1 MGAYQA
7 IKKMGIGLMHW
18 MEYGFGGWAARRAMN
33 KKLHKD
39 FLAGAPDLDPAYKQ
53 EIEDFW
59 RPYTLKF
66 DRGWH
71 RYFAKSGQR
80 DPRILPEDIYQTHI
94 DRYLNDRDTARGLKD
109 KNYFPLL
116 FPDIDQPR
124 TLIHIISGQWLD
136 QEYRLIS
143 RQAAL
148 DLAGREEQLSIK
160 PSLDS
165 GGGKNI
171 RFWKA
176 KDGRDKLEAMVDGLG
191 DNLTV
196 QEVIKQHKVL
206 NDLHKDSVNTIRL
219 VTLIWKGQVHA
230 VSSMLRMG
238 VEGNR
243 MDNGEVGGISAG
255 ILADGRLKDRAV
267 RVDGKVFKS
276 HPGGARFEDCI
287 IPNYPA
293 LVETF
298 KVAHMRMAHSKLVS
312 WDIAV
317 GRDGQPILVEANLY
331 CGGLKALQLNNGP
344 LFGDLTDQ
352 VLEAVF
358 IKGKKA

>member
-1 MGAYQA
+1 M
-7 IKKMGIGLMHW
+7 
-18 MEYGFGGWAARRAMN
+18 AA
-33 KKLHKD
+33 
-39 FLAGAPDLDPAYKQ
+39 
-53 EIEDFW
+53 
-59 RPYTLKF
+59 
-66 DRGWH
+66 
-71 RYFAKSGQR
+71 
-80 DPRILPEDIYQTHI
+80 
-94 DRYLNDRDTARGLKD
+94 
-109 KNYFPLL
+109 
-116 FPDIDQPR
+116 
-124 TLIHIISGQWLD
+124 
-136 QEYRLIS
+136 
-143 RQAAL
+143 
-148 DLAGREEQLSIK
+148 REEQVIIK
-160 PSLDS
+160 PTLDS

-176 KDGRDKLEAMVDGLG
+176 EDGRDKLEAIVDGLG

-196 QEVIKQHKVL
+196 QEVIKQHQVL

-276 HPGGARFEDCI
+276 HPGGACFEDCI
-287 IPNYPA
+287 IPNYPD

-298 KVAHMRMAHSKLVS
+298 KNAHMRMAHSKLIS

-317 GRDGQPILVEANLY
+317 GTNGQPILVEANLY

-344 LFGDLTDQ
+344 LFGDLTEE

-358 IKGKKA
+358 GKAKTT